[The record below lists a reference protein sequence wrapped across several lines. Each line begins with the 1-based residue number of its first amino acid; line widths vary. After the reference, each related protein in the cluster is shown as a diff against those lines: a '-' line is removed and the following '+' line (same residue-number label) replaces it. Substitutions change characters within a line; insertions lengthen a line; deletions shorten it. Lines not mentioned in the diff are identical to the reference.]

1 MYNTII
7 EDFTSNLFFNKIVEY
22 IFIVQKLDISFW
34 NQFKNLDLSD
44 FSSKFSII

>member
-22 IFIVQKLDISFW
+22 IFIVQKLDISFH
-34 NQFKNLDLSD
+34 LDLSD